1 MLLTLLYALS
11 LGFIGSFHCI
21 GMCGPIAL
29 TLPVRH
35 LSGVRQQA
43 GILLYNAGRITTY
56 AALGCVSGWLGRQ
69 FFLGG
74 LQQGLSVTLGCGLL
88 LIIILQYGMRSTRFP
103 FKTGFYTKP
112 VKDLLGQLLRKQ
124 QLRTLY
130 AIGIL
135 NGLLPCGLV
144 YFAITGAV
152 ATGNPWQGALFMA
165 AFGSGTLPAM
175 VAISWFNDLISIN
188 VRNRLRRCIPFAVGI
203 MAMMLIIRG
212 LNLGIPYLSPS
223 IPSQN
228 EKVTEHCYKPS

>member
-35 LSGVRQQA
+35 LDGARQQA

-74 LQQGLSVTLGCGLL
+74 LQQWLSITLGAGLL
-88 LIIILQYGMRSTRFP
+88 LIIILQYGGSRTRFSI
-103 FKTGFYTKP
+103 KTGFYTKHI
-112 VKDLLGQLLRKQ
+112 KKMLGRLLHRQ

-130 AIGIL
+130 TIGIL

-144 YFAITGAV
+144 YFAVTGAV
-152 ATGNPWQGALFMA
+152 ATGNIWQGALFMA
-165 AFGSGTLPAM
+165 AFGAGTLPAM

-188 VRNRLRRCIPFAVGI
+188 LRNKLRRCIPFAVGI
-203 MAMMLIIRG
+203 MALLLIMRG

-228 EKVTEHCYKPS
+228 EKAMEHCYKTS